1 MRKLLYG
8 FLALLML
15 VAGCSEKPPVVS
27 VPADAP
33 VMVSSDPADGTTGL
47 AGDKLTMKLTYDQNI
62 KCPSDQQ
69 KNVRLEGG
77 GSIDKVNAYNT
88 VLTVEISGLDQ
99 NSGKEYTVVVPEG
112 AVLGFRENQE
122 PAAEVRI
129 RFTMKYVEPY
139 VPSTLDPVKTL
150 VNPNASQQAK
160 NVYGFLLEQSGKKTL
175 SGVQSSHSNT
185 NDYVDAVYKATGKH
199 PALAG
204 YDFIF
209 LQYSPTP
216 EGWSWVRDYNDI
228 SAPKAQ
234 WAANGLV
241 NYMWHWNVPD
251 SEAAWKNATDNY
263 NFDGYNFYSDKTS
276 FDIKE
281 ALKEGTWQNRFI
293 MNDIAE
299 VAGYLKLLQAENIPV
314 IWRPLHE
321 AAGNYDLYGPNGA
334 WFWWGRGGAE
344 PCKQLWRL
352 LYDQL
357 VNVHGLNNLIWVWT
371 VDVAKGAEDQYLDWY
386 PGDEY
391 VDIVGVDIYAADTEA
406 KTRQYQALVD
416 LTKGKKLVTVSECGN
431 IPDPTKCMEA
441 GNRWSWFMVWPTSDE
456 NGNILLNTSDQ
467 NFKLNTLDYWK
478 KVMGNKY
485 VITREAMPSLK

>member
-1 MRKLLYG
+1 MKRIFPILM
-8 FLALLML
+8 ALLL
-15 VAGCSEKPPVVS
+15 LAACKPDPVV
-27 VPADAP
+27 AP
-33 VMVSSDPADGTTGL
+33 GKAAAPEFVSSDPVSGTTGL

-77 GSIDKVNAYNT
+77 GTIDKVNAYNT

>member
-1 MRKLLYG
+1 
-8 FLALLML
+8 ML

-47 AGDKLTMKLTYDQNI
+47 TGDKLTMKLTYDQNI

-77 GSIDKVNAYNT
+77 GTIDKVNAYNT

-431 IPDPTKCMEA
+431 IPDPSKCMEA

>member
-1 MRKLLYG
+1 MKRIFPILM
-8 FLALLML
+8 ALLL
-15 VAGCSEKPPVVS
+15 LAACKPDPVV
-27 VPADAP
+27 AP
-33 VMVSSDPADGTTGL
+33 GKAAAPEFVSSDPVSGTTGL
-47 AGDKLTMKLTYDQNI
+47 TGDKLTMKLTYDQNI

-77 GSIDKVNAYNT
+77 GTIDKVNAYNT

-99 NSGKEYTVVVPEG
+99 NSGKEYTVVVSEG

-139 VPSTLDPVKTL
+139 VPLTLDPVKTL

-431 IPDPTKCMEA
+431 IPDPSKCMEA

>member
-1 MRKLLYG
+1 
-8 FLALLML
+8 ML

-47 AGDKLTMKLTYDQNI
+47 TGDKLTMKLTYDQNI

-139 VPSTLDPVKTL
+139 GPSTLDPVKTL

-431 IPDPTKCMEA
+431 IPDPSKCMEA